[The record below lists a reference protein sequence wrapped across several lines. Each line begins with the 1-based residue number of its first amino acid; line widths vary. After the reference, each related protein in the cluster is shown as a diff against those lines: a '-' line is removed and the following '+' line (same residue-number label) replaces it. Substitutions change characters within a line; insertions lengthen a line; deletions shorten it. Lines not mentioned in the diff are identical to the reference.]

1 MYSFQA
7 HRRSPSGVRTRV
19 VEGVIAGAIVTVLAL
34 TAASARADELSD
46 LRDRL
51 EAQEQKIKVLE
62 RKLELNDEAAKT
74 AAASAPIVKAGP
86 KGFNFASAD
95 NANQI
100 RLRGTLHF
108 DGRYFLDD
116 IAPDSAD
123 TWLLR
128 RVRPILEGTLYNI
141 FDFRFVPDFAQ
152 GKAIVQDAYGAIRFK
167 PWAVVTAGKFK
178 VPVGLERFM
187 SANDLKFI
195 ERGLPTNLVPNRDLG
210 VQFGGD
216 IAGGVVQ
223 YSLGVFNGVVD
234 GGSSDAQADI
244 ELDADHDLAAR
255 IFFNPFA
262 NSDSFALRGLG
273 FGVAATYVDVEGSA
287 ANPQLPQFRTPD
299 QQAFFRYRGDNAATA
314 GVNEAAYLNGD
325 RLRVTPQAYYYLGR
339 FGALAEYASVK
350 QDVSRNTGT
359 GVVTQDLE
367 NTAWQVEL
375 SYFLTGEESAFKGF
389 TPLTTFN
396 VGAPGWG
403 AFEIVARYGEME
415 IDPLTFA
422 GGSASF
428 ADPSTQ
434 ARKVTSYTVGV
445 NWYFNQNFKW
455 QIDYERSTYEGG
467 APNGADRGDGEAI
480 LTRFAVGF

>member
-1 MYSFQA
+1 MYSLQA
-7 HRRSPSGVRTRV
+7 HAHVHAVARRAGTIRSVTTSA
-19 VEGVIAGAIVTVLAL
+19 IAVAL
-34 TAASARADELSD
+34 TLAAAGVRADELSD
-46 LRDRL
+46 LRERL

-62 RKLELNDEAAKT
+62 RKLEINDEAAKA
-74 AAASAPIVKAGP
+74 AAASTPVVKAGP

-116 IAPDSAD
+116 VASDSSD

-152 GKAIVQDAYGAIRFK
+152 GKTVIQEAYGAVRLR

-178 VPVGLERFM
+178 VPVGLERWM

-223 YSLGVFNGVVD
+223 YSVGVFNGVVD
-234 GGSSDAQADI
+234 GGSSDSQADT
-244 ELDADHDLAAR
+244 ELDADRDWAAR
-255 IFFNPFA
+255 IFFQPFL
-262 NSDSFALRGLG
+262 NSDTFALRGLG
-273 FGVAATYVDVEGSA
+273 FGAAATYVDVLGNP
-287 ANPQLPQFRTPD
+287 ANPQLPTYRTPD
-299 QQAFFRYRGDNAATA
+299 QQAFFRYRGDNTATPL
-314 GVNEAAYLNGD
+314 VNEAAYLDGK
-325 RLRVTPQAYYYLGR
+325 RLRVTPQAYYYLGS
-339 FGALAEYASVK
+339 FGALAEYVSVK
-350 QDVSRNTGT
+350 QDVSRNPGT
-359 GVVTQDLE
+359 GVVTQELE
-367 NTAWQVEL
+367 NTAYQLEL
-375 SYFLTGEESAFKGF
+375 SYFLTGEEATFKGF
-389 TPLTTFN
+389 TPISTFN
-396 VGAPGWG
+396 AGAPGWG

-415 IDPLTFA
+415 IDRLAFD
-422 GGSASF
+422 GGY
-428 ADPSTQ
+428 ADPATQ
-434 ARKVTSYTVGV
+434 ARKVSQYTVGL

-455 QIDYERSTYEGG
+455 QIDYEYSTYQGG
-467 APNGADRGDGEAI
+467 APTGDRPDGEAI

>member
-1 MYSFQA
+1 MYSLQA
-7 HRRSPSGVRTRV
+7 HRRGSSGFRTLAG
-19 VEGVIAGAIVTVLAL
+19 EGLIASAIVTVLAL

-51 EAQEQKIKVLE
+51 DAQEQKIKVLE
-62 RKLELNDEAAKT
+62 RKIEIDDEAAKA
-74 AAASAPIVKAGP
+74 AAASTPIVKAGP

-116 IAPDSAD
+116 IAPDSSD

-152 GKAIVQDAYGAIRFK
+152 GKTIVQDAYGAIRFK

-178 VPVGLERFM
+178 VPVGLERIM

-210 VQFGGD
+210 VQLGGD

-234 GGSSDAQADI
+234 GGSSDAQADT
-244 ELDADHDLAAR
+244 ELDADRDWAAR
-255 IFFNPFA
+255 IFFQPFA

-273 FGVAATYVDVEGSA
+273 FGVAATYVNVDGSTV
-287 ANPQLPQFRTPD
+287 NPQLPTFRTPD
-299 QQAFFRYRGDNAATA
+299 QQAFFRYRADNAATPA
-314 GVNEAAYLNGD
+314 NEATYLDGE

-350 QDVSRNTGT
+350 QDVSRNPGT
-359 GVVTQDLE
+359 GVVTQELE
-367 NTAWQVEL
+367 NTAWQLEL
-375 SYFLTGEESAFKGF
+375 SYFLTGEEAAFKGIN
-389 TPLTTFN
+389 PVSTFN

-415 IDPLTFA
+415 IDPLAFA